1 MHASVTVAQVSP
13 GRIDDVGPLY
23 ERLAPTLREAKGWLG
38 VYVVVNR
45 STGSG
50 HLLGLWESEEDAVA
64 FETTGAFQRV
74 LSEYPPGLLTG
85 PPQRSVGEVVFHA
98 SR

>member
-1 MHASVTVAQVSP
+1 MHASVTAAQVSP
-13 GRIDDVGPLY
+13 DRIDDVAPLY
-23 ERLAPTLREAKGWLG
+23 ERLVPMLREASGWLG
-38 VYVVVNR
+38 VYVVVDR

-50 HLLGLWESEEDAVA
+50 HLLGLWESESDAVA
-64 FETTGAFQRV
+64 FETSGAFQRV
-74 LSEYPPGLLTG
+74 LSAYPPGLLTG

>member
-1 MHASVTVAQVSP
+1 MHASLTVAQVSP
-13 GRIDDVGPLY
+13 HRIDDVAPLY
-23 ERLAPTLREAKGWLG
+23 ERLAPMLREARGWLG
-38 VYVVVNR
+38 VYVVVHR
-45 STGSG
+45 STGRG
-50 HLLGLWESEEDAVA
+50 HLLGPWESEQDAVA
-64 FETTGAFQRV
+64 FETSGAFQRV